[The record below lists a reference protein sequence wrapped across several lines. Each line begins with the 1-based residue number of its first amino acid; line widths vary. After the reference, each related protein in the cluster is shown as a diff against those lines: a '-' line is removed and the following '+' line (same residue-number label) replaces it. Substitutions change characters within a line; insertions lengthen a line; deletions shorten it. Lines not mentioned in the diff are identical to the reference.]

1 MVASDRSRASKRT
14 MKFIASQLK
23 ELSKTI
29 PLRKITVNDI
39 ADFCEIN
46 RSTFYYHF
54 IDKQD
59 AINYVYHIEVT
70 EPLRRSI
77 ASADSDEH
85 ADNLSLY
92 SLQLMYK
99 SRDFYCQAFRIH
111 GQNDIQSYILSE
123 VRENWQIIC
132 RDFIK
137 QLGLNGSVNMRDV
150 YYLSDYFAYGAFSM
164 MKNWVLDGM
173 EDSVDRMGALLDT
186 AGSMMLQAFINMVY
200 GDK

>member
-70 EPLRRSI
+70 EPLRRRI
-77 ASADSDEH
+77 TAADSDGH

-99 SRDFYCQAFRIH
+99 SRDFYSQAFRIH

-123 VRENWQIIC
+123 VRENWQMIC
-132 RDFIK
+132 RNFIK
-137 QLGLNGSVNMRDV
+137 QSGLNGSVNMRDV

-173 EDSVDRMGALLDT
+173 EDSVDRIGALLDT
-186 AGSMMLQAFINMVY
+186 AGSMMLQAFTNMMS
-200 GDK
+200 GD